1 MTVMALPLRYNLRNL
16 TVRRASNLLAALGI
30 ALVVMV
36 MIWVLALAQGFRIAL
51 AGTGRADR
59 ALLMR
64 GGATS
69 EVQSGIDREAAD
81 IVRVMPEIVPGT
93 DGRPLASAELL
104 VIVGLPKKSD
114 GSVANVAVRGVSPQ
128 AFALRPE
135 LRLTAGRLFEPGT
148 AQVIVGLPL
157 ASRTRD
163 CEVGSRLRF
172 AGQEWEVVGQF
183 ATGGSGFESEIWG
196 DAETMIPAFERD
208 VYQSM
213 TVQLRT
219 AADLA
224 ALEQRIAA
232 DPRLNLKV
240 QSELA
245 YYESQ
250 SRQFTTFIRVIGVT
264 IALLMSFG
272 AVAGALN
279 TMFAA
284 VNSRTRE
291 IGTLL
296 ALGFSRWS
304 VLLAFMIE
312 SVLLATVGGLLG
324 CALGLLVNGAST
336 GTTNWESFSE
346 VAFAFRVTP
355 PILVAGLCFAIL
367 MGAVGGL
374 LPAARAARKR
384 VAESLRAA

>member
-1 MTVMALPLRYNLRNL
+1 MTLPLRYNLRNL

-36 MIWVLALAQGFRIAL
+36 MIWVMALAQGFRSAL

-69 EVQSGIDREAAD
+69 EVQSGIDRETAD
-81 IVRVMPEIVPGT
+81 IVRVMPEIRPGT
-93 DGRPLASAELL
+93 DARPLASPELV

-114 GSVANVAVRGVSPQ
+114 GSAANVAVRGVSPA
-128 AFALRPE
+128 AFELRPE
-135 LRLTAGRLFEPGT
+135 LQLVEGRRFEPGMAEVIVGVPLAGRL
-148 AQVIVGLPL
+148 
-157 ASRTRD
+157 RD
-163 CEVGSRLRF
+163 TGIGSRLRF
-172 AGQEWEVVGQF
+172 GGQDWTVVGHF

-196 DAETMIPAFERD
+196 DAETMIPAFERTG
-208 VYQSM
+208 YQSM
-213 TVQLRT
+213 TVQL
-219 AADLA
+219 AKASDLA
-224 ALEQRIAA
+224 ALEQRIEA

-240 QSELA
+240 QSEVA

-250 SRQFTTFIRVIGVT
+250 SRQFTTFIRGIGVT

-284 VNSRTRE
+284 VSSRTRE

-304 VLLAFMIE
+304 VLVAFMIE
-312 SVLLATVGGLLG
+312 SVLLAIVGGLLG

-346 VAFAFRVTP
+346 VAFAFRVTW
-355 PILVAGLCFAIL
+355 PILVAGLVFAVF
-367 MGAVGGL
+367 MGALGGL
-374 LPAARAARKR
+374 LPAARASRQR
-384 VAESLRAA
+384 VADSLRAA